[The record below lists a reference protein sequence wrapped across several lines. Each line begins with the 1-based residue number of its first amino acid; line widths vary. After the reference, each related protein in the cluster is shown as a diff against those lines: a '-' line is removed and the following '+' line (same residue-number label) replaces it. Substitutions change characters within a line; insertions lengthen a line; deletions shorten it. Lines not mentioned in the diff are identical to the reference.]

1 MDWLK
6 ATDIGTIIMDEAAVF
21 LLAGMIVNT
30 RLYRKRGRFGDRL
43 YFVMLV
49 VVMIAAI
56 ADAMNFIF
64 VESPYSFKGGLL
76 IFGDTVFSLAYEIF
90 PFLYILYLLCLRH
103 WDEKKIAKR
112 WIFFAIPAAVAV
124 LIVLGN
130 ALMYLIGKKGYLFY
144 IDEAGAY
151 QYGAYYDIINIIV
164 GIYLV
169 FILYELCRIN
179 LKFLLAVV
187 ILVAARVGLRMIIR
201 GVSATSFVLAVFL
214 VYAHI
219 QMMNDEFYEEERA

>member
-1 MDWLK
+1 MNWLS
-6 ATDIGTIIMDEAAVF
+6 ATNIGTIIMDGATV
-21 LLAGMIVNT
+21 LLLVGMM
-30 RLYRKRGRFGDRL
+30 LYTKRYRERGRSGDKLFFG
-43 YFVMLV
+43 MMILV
-49 VVMIAAI
+49 LIAALF
-56 ADAMNFIF
+56 DGMNFF
-64 VESPYSFKGGLL
+64 LEESPFAFKGGLL

-112 WIFFAIPAAVAV
+112 RIFFAIPAAVAV

-130 ALMYLIGKKGYLFY
+130 ALMYLIGQKGYLFY

-164 GIYLV
+164 GIYLI

-179 LKFLLAVV
+179 LRYLLAVV

>member
-1 MDWLK
+1 MNWLS
-6 ATDIGTIIMDEAAVF
+6 ATNIGTIIMDAATVF
-21 LLAGMIVNT
+21 LLAGMMIYT
-30 RLYRKRGRFGDRL
+30 KLYRERGRFADKL
-43 YFVMLV
+43 YSVMLIV
-49 VVMIAAI
+49 VLIAALS
-56 ADAMNFIF
+56 DAMNFF
-64 VESPYSFKGGLL
+64 LVESPFAFKGGL
-76 IFGDTVFSLAYEIF
+76 IVAGDTVFSLAYELF

-112 WIFFAIPAAVAV
+112 RTFFAIPAAAAV

-130 ALMYLIGKKGYLFY
+130 AVLNLIGRKGYLFY

-151 QYGAYYDIINIIV
+151 QYGAYYDVLNIIV
-164 GIYLV
+164 GIYLI
-169 FILYELCRIN
+169 FILYELSRIN
-179 LKFLLAVV
+179 LRYLLAVV

-201 GVSATSFVLAVFL
+201 GVSATSFVLAVLL